1 MKLDIQRFALIT
13 VTASLSIDIEGLEED
28 LQRLE
33 ELKRKA
39 EEKLEELKEKAKKAM
54 EADKGL
60 EQDILDLQKKYE
72 EAKQLI
78 EKKIE
83 KIKKEIK
90 KVQTQAKLSVNKV
103 KGLLGDAL
111 AEYGNRVQQRAEQT
125 RSNLVANEDN
135 PWITPEI
142 KEEVSNMS
150 YKEKIAWL
158 DNYAQR
164 RREDTGVIGGYT
176 TVPKTFGKRQAII
189 NSLTPVQRTL
199 YDIREKAADTKYSL
213 TKNTSKGTGTI
224 KTLFNNQS
232 SILTDIKNR
241 SNDAFLKIFGNKK

>member
-39 EEKLEELKEKAKKAM
+39 QEKLEELKEKTKKAM

-78 EKKIE
+78 DKKIE

-90 KVQTQAKLSVNKV
+90 KVQTQASLSVNNV
-103 KGLLGDAL
+103 KRTLGDAF
-111 AEYGNRVQQRAEQT
+111 AEYGNRVQQGAQQT
-125 RSNLVANEDN
+125 RKNLTTNTEGV
-135 PWITPEI
+135 TPEI
-142 KEEVSNMS
+142 EAEVSNMS

-158 DNYAQR
+158 DNFAQK
-164 RREDTGVIGGYT
+164 RREDTGYT
-176 TVPKTFGKRQAII
+176 SLPKNIGKRQAVI

-199 YDIREKAADTKYSL
+199 YDIREKAGDTKYSL
-213 TKNTSKGTGTI
+213 TNNTIKGTGTI
-224 KTLFNNQS
+224 KTLFNNKS

>member
-1 MKLDIQRFALIT
+1 MRLDIQRFALIT

-28 LQRLE
+28 LQKLE

-78 EKKIE
+78 DKKIE

-90 KVQTQAKLSVNKV
+90 KVQTQANLSVNRV

-111 AEYGNRVQQRAEQT
+111 AEYGNRVQQGAQQT
-125 RSNLVANEDN
+125 RKNLTTNTEGV
-135 PWITPEI
+135 TPEI
-142 KEEVSNMS
+142 EAEVNKMS

-158 DNYAQR
+158 
-164 RREDTGVIGGYT
+164 EDYDGMIRANKGTDWMTAKAVMDGT
-176 TVPKTFGKRQAII
+176 KRKAII
-189 NSLTPVQRTL
+189 NSMSPVQRTL

-213 TKNTSKGTGTI
+213 TNNTSKGTGSI
-224 KTLFNNQS
+224 KTLFNNKS